1 MKESTFAKDEI
12 HIFANEN
19 KDEMVK
25 STHLMKKHMK
35 NETLKTENTIHRLYG
50 DYLE

>member
-12 HIFANEN
+12 HIFDNEN
-19 KDEMVK
+19 KDDMIK
-25 STHLMKKHMK
+25 STHLMKKHQK
-35 NETLKTENTIHRLYG
+35 KETLRTEGKIHRLYG